1 MSDYN
6 FGTVNSFS
14 AAVTVPPSEAL
25 DPFIR
30 AAYSK
35 ALEVSHEWG
44 RATPHRMA
52 VFRIHESWN
61 LEERGGT
68 WVITYTIKL
77 RVVTVDESITLP
89 GAWNYQPNVG
99 LSE

>member
-1 MSDYN
+1 MSYD
-6 FGTVNSFS
+6 FGSVNAFS
-14 AAVTVPPSEAL
+14 AAATVSPGEAL
-25 DPFIR
+25 NPFIQTAR
-30 AAYSK
+30 SK

-44 RATPHRMA
+44 RAAPHRMA
-52 VFRIHESWN
+52 VFRVHESWD

-89 GAWNYQPNVG
+89 GAWSYQPNVG